1 VANVGFRHPKTRL
14 TVMSENAAEKSVTI
28 RQGARIFYRAWS
40 HNRPTGGQKQM
51 YRHVDILNSAGYEAY
66 IFHHE
71 DGFRVSWFDND
82 TRVVGLTGFK
92 SLYRSGDILV
102 LSEDVGRALQSFRG
116 PKVIFNQNIYYGYMV
131 LGHASLEQY
140 PYQDPKLLGIIA
152 VSSHNRDNLAYVF
165 PEAQVLRVQYG
176 IDLDRFKPVALANKS
191 PVIATIMKGA
201 STPELQSLF
210 HMLSARAQRNDNPL
224 QGFEW
229 VFIKNNTEAE
239 VAALL
244 ERAVLFIFLSGL
256 EGLPLLPLEAMAAG
270 CIVATFDV
278 GPLREFV
285 PKDCRFRP
293 GDLVSLARWIEAVA
307 ASRAFGYA
315 PFEELVSQSRAVAGR
330 FNLESERDSVVNVWR
345 KLLS

>member
-1 VANVGFRHPKTRL
+1 
-14 TVMSENAAEKSVTI
+14 
-28 RQGARIFYRAWS
+28 
-40 HNRPTGGQKQM
+40 
-51 YRHVDILNSAGYEAY
+51 
-66 IFHHE
+66 
-71 DGFRVSWFDND
+71 
-82 TRVVGLTGFK
+82 
-92 SLYRSGDILV
+92 
-102 LSEDVGRALQSFRG
+102 
-116 PKVIFNQNIYYGYMV
+116 MV

-315 PFEELVSQSRAVAGR
+315 SFEELVSQSRAVAGR

>member
-1 VANVGFRHPKTRL
+1 MNEH
-14 TVMSENAAEKSVTI
+14 AAEKSVAI

-51 YRHVDILNSAGYEAY
+51 YRHVDILNSAGLEAY

-82 TRVVGLTGFK
+82 TRVVGLTAFK

-102 LSEDVGRALQSFRG
+102 LPEDVGQALQSFRG
-116 PKVIFNQNIYYGYMV
+116 PKVIFNQNIYYGYMA
-131 LGHASLEQY
+131 LGEAPLEQY
-140 PYQDPKLLGIIA
+140 PYQDPGLLGIIA

-165 PEAQVLRVQYG
+165 PEVRVLRVQCG
-176 IDLDRFKPVALANKS
+176 IDLDRFRPVALACKS
-191 PVIATIMKGA
+191 PVIATIMKGG
-201 STPELQSLF
+201 STPELQALF
-210 HMLSARAQRNDNPL
+210 HMLGARAQRNESPL

-229 VFIKNNTEAE
+229 AFIKNNTEAE

-256 EGLPLLPLEAMAAG
+256 EGLALLPLEAMAAG

-307 ASRAFGYA
+307 ASRASGYA
-315 PFEELVSQSRAVAGR
+315 RFEELVSQSRAVAGR
-330 FNLESERDSVVNVWR
+330 FNLASERDSVVSVWR
-345 KLLS
+345 ELLS